1 MSDLRLNLVSPMP
14 TTDHWRSAGFSR
26 IVFWEPCVSP
36 HKSAFISAVAER
48 FGPDVTVY
56 CVAHEGVPQARQAL
70 GWTDGCA
77 VLHHTVVA
85 PDDALIDALIDEG
98 GQDCLHVFSG
108 IRWFSTLTHALA
120 RVKRQRCRFALMLEP
135 RDNAG
140 WKGALRFIQSYLT
153 EAWLRRRVQFVLA
166 IGRHGSPWFRSVGYA
181 ADRMFPFAYFLPSP
195 HAVLD
200 DHNARADDAHTPDPD
215 ASDYGTGVV
224 HTRGT
229 RRKIE
234 VAYVG
239 RLIQLK
245 GVHHL
250 LRAIAT
256 VSPHARLTL
265 IGDGERGDALVREA
279 HELSI
284 DAEFSGVL
292 PIGEVQ
298 RRMREF
304 DVLALPSLTK
314 DGWGAVVSEALLAG
328 TAVIASSCT
337 GASILLDDARNG
349 RIVAPGDSEAIAE
362 AISDLERCGLLTPDA
377 RVRRMRWAAARLTAQ
392 AGASYFEQ
400 IVHHRLEGSSRP
412 MEFYR

>member
-120 RVKRQRCRFALMLEP
+120 RVKRQRCRFALMSEP

-181 ADRMFPFAYFLPSP
+181 AERVFPFAYFLPP
-195 HAVLD
+195 A
-200 DHNARADDAHTPDPD
+200 APM
-215 ASDYGTGVV
+215 TGALPESAPGRTGDGIVQ
-224 HTRGT
+224 
-229 RRKIE
+229 I
-234 VAYVG
+234 AYVG
-239 RLIQLK
+239 RFTAAK
-245 GVHHL
+245 GVRFVL
-250 LRAIAT
+250 PALANLTIPVRI
-256 VSPHARLTL
+256 TL
-265 IGDGERGDALVREA
+265 IGDGELRAQLEQQALDLQLDAV
-279 HELSI
+279 
-284 DAEFSGVL
+284 FTGPL

-298 RRMREF
+298 RRMAGF
-304 DVLALPSLTK
+304 DILVLPSISRD

-328 TAVIASSCT
+328 VAAIASECA
-337 GASILLDDARNG
+337 GASILLDQPPEGGNGYVVPPADSAAIAAAITALRRDGWLAADAR
-349 RIVAPGDSEAIAE
+349 
-362 AISDLERCGLLTPDA
+362 DA
-377 RVRRMRWAAARLTAQ
+377 RRQWAAERLTAQ
-392 AGASYFEQ
+392 AGALYFEN
-400 IVHHRLEGSSRP
+400 IVRHRIEGAARP
-412 MEFYR
+412 KEFFL